1 MNTQENACYQGMRRS
16 KLRRYARG
24 TWKKWPGEPSGVPAH
39 TKYPNILAELDAMI
53 WPNIELLA
61 EFAEVSPEIV
71 AAVMEDNEDLTFAEL
86 RGMARI
92 LRCDPSYLAAPTLA
106 MIDPATNKGKRRLW
120 EAEVL
125 LEEIGD
131 FDCQKLCNSMLD
143 GLRHGEP
150 ITYASWRWV
159 CQYIRDEL
167 EYRRK
172 TALKRRITRTE
183 RRTSA

>member
-1 MNTQENACYQGMRRS
+1 
-16 KLRRYARG
+16 
-24 TWKKWPGEPSGVPAH
+24 
-39 TKYPNILAELDAMI
+39 MI

-120 EAEVL
+120 
-125 LEEIGD
+125 
-131 FDCQKLCNSMLD
+131 D